1 MLAKLGVGEDLPT
14 ELQTVLVLLALVA
27 TLQGNK
33 VEGEWLG
40 DSILFEAHH
49 NVSRPNGFARWNNV
63 HRRHENDSRQS
74 FWKLRPPSAAASGC
88 CPPCH
93 VPHTAEIT
101 IIESLLM
108 LHTTGE
114 GSRTYQ
120 KPYFPFSSRGYAE
133 DCRRQNYR
141 FELHVACIIACV

>member
-49 NVSRPNGFARWNNV
+49 NVSRPNGFAR
-63 HRRHENDSRQS
+63 
-74 FWKLRPPSAAASGC
+74 
-88 CPPCH
+88 
-93 VPHTAEIT
+93 
-101 IIESLLM
+101 
-108 LHTTGE
+108 
-114 GSRTYQ
+114 
-120 KPYFPFSSRGYAE
+120 
-133 DCRRQNYR
+133 
-141 FELHVACIIACV
+141 